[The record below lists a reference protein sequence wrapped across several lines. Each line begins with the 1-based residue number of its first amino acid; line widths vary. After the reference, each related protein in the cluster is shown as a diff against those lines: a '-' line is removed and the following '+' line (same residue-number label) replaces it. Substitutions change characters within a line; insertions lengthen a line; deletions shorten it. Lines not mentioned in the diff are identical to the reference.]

1 MKIGLD
7 IGGSHIAVGII
18 NDNYEIILKE
28 EKDIKIS
35 ESENPNETLYNNLI
49 KIIEYTISKVD
60 KENLELI
67 GLACPR
73 QYRKWKNYRCW
84 QLKGS

>member
-7 IGGSHIAVGII
+7 IGGSHIAVGIV
-18 NDNYEIILKE
+18 NDNYELILKE

-35 ESENPNETLYNNLI
+35 ETKNPEQTLQNTINMLI
-49 KIIEYTISKVD
+49 DNIISQVGLQNI
-60 KENLELI
+60 ELI

-73 QYRKWKNYRCW
+73 KYK
-84 QLKGS
+84 